1 MVTLSLR
8 KLTKRFGAVAAVEQA
23 NLDVNAG
30 EFLVIVGESGCG
42 KTTTLRLIA
51 GLEQP
56 DSGTIFI
63 NGAPVNDI
71 PVGRRNVQM
80 IFQNYALWPH
90 MRVFDADRYSN
101 LTLPLKVRK
110 WTSEKITEYL
120 RPLAWKIG
128 IDESH
133 FNRKPTELSGGQQ
146 QRVALG
152 RAIIAE
158 TPLCLMDEPLSNLD
172 AQLRHEM
179 RREIRSLQQKL
190 GITMVYVTHDQ
201 TEAMTMA
208 DQVVLLRDGRIE
220 QDGTPEALYNR
231 PATAFTARFIGTPPM
246 NVISLPGHARNG
258 QWLGVRPEDI
268 QIGGEGIAAV
278 VESVEYLG
286 ADSIVACR
294 AGSETVTVRVPR
306 APDYAAG
313 AAVKLSW
320 EASAVHY
327 FDAATGLR
335 SN

>member
-1 MVTLSLR
+1 MAAMVSLSLR
-8 KLTKRFGAVAAVEQA
+8 KLTKRFGAVAAVDQA

-42 KTTTLRLIA
+42 KTTMLRLIA

-152 RAIIAE
+152 RAMVTSPQIM
-158 TPLCLMDEPLSNLD
+158 LMDEPLSNIDPPNRLKM
-172 AQLRHEM
+172 RHEILNFHTEN
-179 RREIRSLQQKL
+179 RLTTL
-190 GITMVYVTHDQ
+190 YVTHNL
-201 TEAMTMA
+201 A
-208 DQVVLLRDGRIE
+208 DGVALADRIAVMREGRFE
-220 QDGTPEALYNR
+220 QAATPEDLMR
-231 PATAFTARFIGTPPM
+231 HPATDYVADFFRAEQFGFR
-246 NVISLPGHARNG
+246 IS
-258 QWLGVRPEDI
+258 
-268 QIGGEGIAAV
+268 
-278 VESVEYLG
+278 
-286 ADSIVACR
+286 
-294 AGSETVTVRVPR
+294 
-306 APDYAAG
+306 
-313 AAVKLSW
+313 
-320 EASAVHY
+320 
-327 FDAATGLR
+327 AT
-335 SN
+335 

>member
-1 MVTLSLR
+1 MATMVSLSLR
-8 KLTKRFGAVAAVEQA
+8 KLTKRFGAVAAVDQA

-128 IDESH
+128 IDESY

-152 RAIIAE
+152 RAMVTSPQIM
-158 TPLCLMDEPLSNLD
+158 LMDEPLSNIDPPNRLK
-172 AQLRHEM
+172 M
-179 RREIRSLQQKL
+179 RQEILNFHKENRLTTL
-190 GITMVYVTHDQ
+190 YVTHNL
-201 TEAMTMA
+201 A
-208 DQVVLLRDGRIE
+208 DGVALADRIAVMREGRFE
-220 QDGTPEALYNR
+220 QADTPEDLMR
-231 PATAFTARFIGTPPM
+231 HPATDYVADFFRAEQFGFR
-246 NVISLPGHARNG
+246 IS
-258 QWLGVRPEDI
+258 
-268 QIGGEGIAAV
+268 
-278 VESVEYLG
+278 
-286 ADSIVACR
+286 
-294 AGSETVTVRVPR
+294 
-306 APDYAAG
+306 
-313 AAVKLSW
+313 
-320 EASAVHY
+320 
-327 FDAATGLR
+327 AT
-335 SN
+335 